1 MSRFAVGNAAFHSAL
16 LYPHLAPAIGPLVD
30 LLSDSEE
37 KTRANAAGALGN
49 LVRNSSELCG
59 QMIAAGVLDAL
70 LALVPRAREIRTRGA
85 SCGNHQDCSSPD
97 VADPHSHGR
106 GLWRR
111 RYATDAIMCCCGI
124 GNRSLPAKSF
134 STCVKN
140 HLHVVWYTH
149 RIGPPRGGHDH
160 GHLPGAK
167 GSPSM
172 VFLDF
177 PTIFIDFLF
186 FQRFSA

>member
-1 MSRFAVGNAAFHSAL
+1 MGNAAFHSAL

-97 VADPHSHGR
+97 QTWRIPTATAVASGGEDMQQTLSCIIVALG
-106 GLWRR
+106 
-111 RYATDAIMCCCGI
+111 TD
-124 GNRSLPAKSF
+124 RSLQNRF
-134 STCVKN
+134 
-140 HLHVVWYTH
+140 
-149 RIGPPRGGHDH
+149 PR
-160 GHLPGAK
+160 A
-167 GSPSM
+167 
-172 VFLDF
+172 
-177 PTIFIDFLF
+177 
-186 FQRFSA
+186 